1 MHFFV
6 EPQFWWWWQWW
17 WVLFYKQTMTH
28 FVKMGPTLAG
38 DQTLTTIGKENL
50 CRQVDEEK
58 SGQNSIVEHTK
69 HT

>member
-1 MHFFV
+1 M
-6 EPQFWWWWQWW
+6 
-17 WVLFYKQTMTH
+17 FYKQTMTH